1 MNSLIDPQTPSL
13 DPGLCRKEAEDG
25 AGQAEI
31 RVKGKNF
38 SVPAAC
44 IDGRTVIAT
53 GNWLR
58 TAAVRDEDLIEGD
71 TLADPARFL
80 RQLGKSGLKA
90 DLFTFSQRLPDV
102 TPRYE
107 FRMEWDNVAAIPIT
121 TYSEWWEKRADAGVR
136 RAVRKAVKSGVE
148 TKVVEFDDALVAGIS
163 KIYDETPVRQG
174 KPFWHYKKSLED
186 VRRENSTYAD
196 RNIFLAASR
205 DGELIGFVR
214 LTRVGEVLSVIQIL
228 TMTKDYDKRPAN
240 ALVAK
245 AVEVCEQAGMSHL
258 MYCNYV
264 YNDPNSSLT
273 EFKRRNGFEK
283 VLLPRYYL
291 PLTLKGRIALRLGLH
306 LGFAHLIP
314 KPLLARLLRL
324 RNRWYARAAQT
335 ASHAGSSAEESL

>member
-1 MNSLIDPQTPSL
+1 VNTLIDPHTPSL
-13 DPGLCRKEAEDG
+13 DPGLCSKEPESNG
-25 AGQAEI
+25 RQAEI
-31 RVKGKNF
+31 RVKGKNYR
-38 SVPAAC
+38 VPAVC
-44 IDGRTVIAT
+44 IDGRTVVAT
-53 GNWLR
+53 GKWLR

-80 RQLGKSGLKA
+80 QQLRKSDLKA
-90 DLFTFSQRLPDV
+90 DLFTFSQRLPEV
-102 TPRYE
+102 APKYK
-107 FRMEWDNVAAIPIT
+107 FSMEWDNAAAIPIT
-121 TYSEWWEKRADAGVR
+121 TYSDWWENRADAGVR
-136 RAVRKAVKSGVE
+136 RAVRKAAKSGVE
-148 TKVVEFDDALVAGIS
+148 TEVVEIDDALVAGIS
-163 KIYDETPVRQG
+163 RIYDETPVRQG

-205 DGELIGFVR
+205 GGELIGFVR
-214 LTRVGEVLSVIQIL
+214 LTTVGKVSSVIQIL

-264 YNDPNSSLT
+264 YNDLNSSLT

-283 VLLPRYYL
+283 ILLPKYYV
-291 PLTLKGRIALRLGLH
+291 PLTLRGRIALRLGLH
-306 LGFAHLIP
+306 LGIAHYIP

-324 RNRWYARAAQT
+324 RSRWYARAAQP
-335 ASHAGSSAEESL
+335 AMHAGSAEESV